1 MANVKC
7 QSNILASINPD
18 IAAEWHPTK
27 NEDLTPQNVTASSR
41 KKVWWRGKCGHEWQ
55 AVVYSRTEGKGCPV
69 CSGRTVLAG
78 FNDLATK
85 IPELAS
91 EWHPAKNEKLTPQMI
106 TPFSTRKVWWLGK
119 CGHEWQASVYCRTE
133 GTGCPI
139 CAGKTVL
146 SGFNDLGT
154 INPKLAADWH
164 PTKNGDLTP
173 QDVTAFSRKMVW
185 WLCSCGHEWQTS
197 VAYRGQRPSCSRCT
211 KSGRPKKKFIEYKN
225 PND

>member
-1 MANVKC
+1 METTYGKLKVSIKHPCFYKSGHCSRMAPHKKRRLDSAKC
-7 QSNILASINPD
+7 YGIFQ
-18 IAAEWHPTK
+18 
-27 NEDLTPQNVTASSR
+27 
-41 KKVWWRGKCGHEWQ
+41 KKGMVAWEMRTWM
-55 AVVYSRTEGKGCPV
+55 AMVYSRTEGKGCPV

-211 KSGRPKKKFIEYKN
+211 KYGRPKKKFIEYK
-225 PND
+225 